1 MKEILIG
8 LATVGV
14 AVIVIALLRRK
25 CSTIPF
31 IDLSDFPEE
40 TVEGELH
47 FKDIVDFFRTKH
59 LEKGKHIPF
68 IGFDVN
74 SLFKKVLQPA
84 QKLQKEGY
92 KTILL
97 DIYNEEQDNLE
108 VARVI
113 HCTSTDKET
122 QAVEAK
128 ATGGFIVLS

>member
-25 CSTIPF
+25 CSTIPY

-47 FKDIVDFFRTKH
+47 FKDIVDFFKAKH

-74 SLFKKVLQPA
+74 S

-97 DIYNEEQDNLE
+97 GIYNEEQDNLE

-113 HCTSTDKET
+113 HCTSTDEET
-122 QAVEAK
+122 QAIEAK
-128 ATGGFIVLS
+128 ATGGLIVLS